1 MRGVVLRVVTVLVSL
16 TGQFVNLCVCLFFDY
31 DKISNCPK
39 TKKTNFSLY
48 TTFPFV
54 HLEES
59 GGTVLIWHFKLLLLY
74 KSVLLSI
81 FVPIIPLYI
90 YGNGSRD
97 SLRAYVRAWKKNSL
111 SDSVRSKD
119 GGHKSRRI
127 PTTVSSLM
135 DQAIIISLA
144 FILTFDN
151 YVMESWWWWDS
162 GFPALS
168 ASPAASIWV
177 YPLSALKIHSYKF
190 FISPF
195 EVRNRGKKAIML
207 DIFVAIPFYWSFHT
221 FFQSLIFIIL
231 KGKKDMGCEYC
242 PSSHFGKEY
251 L

>member
-1 MRGVVLRVVTVLVSL
+1 MTRFPIVQRQRRPISVFI
-16 TGQFVNLCVCLFFDY
+16 QLFY
-31 DKISNCPK
+31 
-39 TKKTNFSLY
+39 
-48 TTFPFV
+48 FV

-59 GGTVLIWHFKLLLLY
+59 GETVLIWHFKLLLLY

-119 GGHKSRRI
+119 GDHKSRRI

-190 FISPF
+190 FISPLWS
-195 EVRNRGKKAIML
+195 EKQREKSDNARHLCGY
-207 DIFVAIPFYWSFHT
+207 PFL
-221 FFQSLIFIIL
+221 LIFSYIFFSLWFSSSL
-231 KGKKDMGCEYC
+231 KTKRIWAVNIV
-242 PSSHFGKEY
+242 PLLIFGKEY

>member
-190 FISPF
+190 FISPLWS
-195 EVRNRGKKAIML
+195 EKQREKSDNARHICGY
-207 DIFVAIPFYWSFHT
+207 PFL
-221 FFQSLIFIIL
+221 LIFSYIFSVF
-231 KGKKDMGCEYC
+231 DFHH
-242 PSSHFGKEY
+242 P
-251 L
+251 

>member
-1 MRGVVLRVVTVLVSL
+1 MTRFPIVQRQRRPISVFI
-16 TGQFVNLCVCLFFDY
+16 QLFY
-31 DKISNCPK
+31 
-39 TKKTNFSLY
+39 
-48 TTFPFV
+48 FV

-59 GGTVLIWHFKLLLLY
+59 GETVLIWHFKLLLLY

-119 GGHKSRRI
+119 GDHKSRRI

-151 YVMESWWWWDS
+151 CDGVLMVVGLWLSSSICLARSIDLSISLECFKDS
-162 GFPALS
+162 QL
-168 ASPAASIWV
+168 
-177 YPLSALKIHSYKF
+177 
-190 FISPF
+190 
-195 EVRNRGKKAIML
+195 
-207 DIFVAIPFYWSFHT
+207 
-221 FFQSLIFIIL
+221 
-231 KGKKDMGCEYC
+231 
-242 PSSHFGKEY
+242 
-251 L
+251 